1 MFLIEFPCRE
11 EGEHILDLPHLKL
24 TTVRDHFMLNVW
36 FLFQGI
42 TFFTLYAKGR
52 SFFLIWSFALRMIT
66 VSGSNC
72 WPVHCPG
79 LSLLEEASL
88 SNLLAHW

>member
-52 SFFLIWSFALRMIT
+52 SFFFNMVLCT
-66 VSGSNC
+66 QDDNC
-72 WPVHCPG
+72 FRQ
-79 LSLLEEASL
+79 
-88 SNLLAHW
+88 